1 MLLVKCWLTKIHTT
15 PIGAKFIAAS
25 KNCSTNPLCHTIFK
39 IFKMIFNTVESF
51 HRKSFFY
58 SGCIKFWIVRN
69 LFPNVTM
76 LNKINVKK
84 KTKSISSFDFSTLYI
99 IIPHKV
105 ILKVLSGVIN
115 FVFKTKVRKR
125 IGFSKTFI
133 YRTSNVMGERY
144 FTKQTL
150 ISAMCSHISKC
161 FFTIGNIV
169 FK

>member
-1 MLLVKCWLTKIHTT
+1 M
-15 PIGAKFIAAS
+15 S
-25 KNCSTNPLCHTIFK
+25 
-39 IFKMIFNTVESF
+39 
-51 HRKSFFY
+51 RK
-58 SGCIKFWIVRN
+58 KLN
-69 LFPNVTM
+69 LFHLLILAPY
-76 LNKINVKK
+76 IQ
-84 KTKSISSFDFSTLYI
+84 SS
-99 IIPHKV
+99 HKV

-150 ISAMCSHISKC
+150 ISAMCSHRNKC

-169 FK
+169 FKQDIGISMGIDPLRFWANLFL